1 MHCDTIMRIFTSTA
15 NLAENSLQIDLEKMR
30 QGDYLLQNF
39 AIFLDKEAED
49 SPYQTAKAMIDC
61 FYQQMEQY
69 SQTIRPVTRYEEIIQ
84 NDQRRILSALLTMEE
99 GAPLEGSVEKLA
111 EFYQLG
117 VRMLTFNLELYQ

>member
-49 SPYQTAKAMIDC
+49 SPY
-61 FYQQMEQY
+61 
-69 SQTIRPVTRYEEIIQ
+69 
-84 NDQRRILSALLTMEE
+84 
-99 GAPLEGSVEKLA
+99 
-111 EFYQLG
+111 
-117 VRMLTFNLELYQ
+117 